1 MSGRFG
7 TVLIAVVCAAL
18 FVLGSA
24 SSVSAFTVDEESQS
38 SVTSLLDEA
47 ENLSGGNS
55 LIGSLGAVMDL
66 MWGAYALIGDFNATS
81 EDLNPI
87 LGGFDTVM
95 ADLQTDAQEQAAAAA
110 ATPTSSEDSTGVSVL
125 QQEVSLESFLSIL
138 GTMGEQVGKLFGS
151 S

>member
-1 MSGRFG
+1 MSGRLG
-7 TVLIAVVCAAL
+7 TVLIAVVCAGL
-18 FVLGSA
+18 LVLGSA
-24 SSVSAFTVDEESQS
+24 GAVSASTVDEESQS

-95 ADLQTDAQEQAAAAA
+95 GDLQTDAQQQAAA

>member
-55 LIGSLGAVMDL
+55 LLGSLGAVMDL

-81 EDLNPI
+81 EDLDPI
-87 LGGFDTVM
+87 LGDFDTVM
-95 ADLQTDAQEQAAAAA
+95 GDLQTDAQKQAAVAA
-110 ATPTSSEDSTGVSVL
+110 ATPVSTENSGVSVL

-138 GTMGEQVGKLFGS
+138 GTMGEQLGKLFGS

>member
-1 MSGRFG
+1 MSVRFG
-7 TVLIAVVCAAL
+7 TVLIAVCCAGL
-18 FVLGSA
+18 LVLGSA
-24 SSVSAFTVDEESQS
+24 GAVSAFTVDEESRS

-55 LIGSLGAVMDL
+55 IIASLGAVMDL

-81 EDLNPI
+81 EDLDPI
-87 LGGFDTVM
+87 LGGMDTVIG
-95 ADLQTDAQEQAAAAA
+95 DLQTDAQAQAAAAVE
-110 ATPTSSEDSTGVSVL
+110 TSNASVDSASVL

>member
-1 MSGRFG
+1 MSVRFG
-7 TVLIAVVCAAL
+7 TVLIAVVCAGL
-18 FVLGSA
+18 LVLGSVGA
-24 SSVSAFTVDEESQS
+24 VSAFTVDEESRS

-55 LIGSLGAVMDL
+55 IIASIGAVMDL

-81 EDLNPI
+81 EDLDPI
-87 LGGFDTVM
+87 LGGMDTVIG
-95 ADLQTDAQEQAAAAA
+95 DLQTDAQAQAAAAVE
-110 ATPTSSEDSTGVSVL
+110 TPDGSTDGESVL
-125 QQEVSLESFLSIL
+125 QQEVSLDSFLSIL

>member
-1 MSGRFG
+1 MSVRFG
-7 TVLIAVVCAAL
+7 TVLMAVVCAGL
-18 FVLGSA
+18 LVLGSA
-24 SSVSAFTVDEESQS
+24 GAVSAFTVDEESRS

-55 LIGSLGAVMDL
+55 IIASLGAVMDL
-66 MWGAYALIGDFNATS
+66 MWGAYALIGDFNATA
-81 EDLNPI
+81 EDLDPI
-87 LGGFDTVM
+87 LGGMDTVIG
-95 ADLQTDAQEQAAAAA
+95 DLQTDAQAQAAAAVE
-110 ATPTSSEDSTGVSVL
+110 TSNASVDSASVL